1 MYYIEESDKPNF
13 LEEKLSRV
21 KLEIDRII
29 LPINKD
35 KIITENVDSK
45 KLDSEKIYI
54 KKEKKLAQ
62 KTLKILEKANS
73 KKIVISKN
81 VQKLKEYMDLL
92 NQSQL
97 EIIGGKWLYKILVPE
112 ILEYIL
118 NKENRIN
125 EETNLYILIN
135 DSTEITLQTIKRLA
149 NTYKSINIITNH
161 IEKFKKIEENMEKE
175 LGIAVTV
182 MNNKKKGL
190 SKAKII
196 LNFNFPKELLNK
208 YNIYEKAII
217 VNLQG
222 SINIAKK
229 RFEGIVINDYEIE
242 IINPQEYH
250 LDDKK
255 YKLKE
260 LYEAHFYK
268 SQPYKNIIE
277 KIKKD
282 KVKIKELYS
291 LNGIY

>member
-13 LEEKLSRV
+13 FEEKFLRV
-21 KLEIDRII
+21 KLEVDKII
-29 LPINKD
+29 LPM
-35 KIITENVDSK
+35 NVDKLNPK
-45 KLDSEKIYI
+45 KTDI
-54 KKEKKLAQ
+54 LAK

-73 KKIVISKN
+73 KKVVISKN
-81 VQKLKEYMDLL
+81 IQNIKEYTELIKK
-92 NQSQL
+92 SEL
-97 EIIGGKWLYKILVPE
+97 EIIDGKWLYKILTPE

-118 NKENRIN
+118 NKENIRS

-135 DSTEITLQTIKRLA
+135 DLTEIALQTIKRLA

-161 IEKFKKIEENMEKE
+161 IEKFKKIEETMAKE
-175 LGIAVTV
+175 LGIAMTV

-190 SKAKII
+190 AKAKMI
-196 LNFNFPKELLNK
+196 LNFDFPKELLNK

-222 SINIAKK
+222 NIKIAKK

-242 IINPQEYH
+242 IVNPQEYH
-250 LDDKK
+250 LEDKK
-255 YKLKE
+255 YKIKE
-260 LYEAHFYK
+260 LYEACFYK
-268 SQPYKNIIE
+268 SQPYNNIVE

-291 LNGIY
+291 LNGII

>member
-13 LEEKLSRV
+13 FEEKFLRV
-21 KLEIDRII
+21 KLEVDKII
-29 LPINKD
+29 LPM
-35 KIITENVDSK
+35 NVDKLNPK
-45 KLDSEKIYI
+45 KVDVLVK
-54 KKEKKLAQ
+54 

-73 KKIVISKN
+73 KKVVISKN
-81 VQKLKEYMDLL
+81 IQNIKEYTELIKK
-92 NQSQL
+92 SEL
-97 EIIGGKWLYKILVPE
+97 EIIDGKWLYKILTPE

-118 NKENRIN
+118 NKENMRS

-135 DSTEITLQTIKRLA
+135 DLTEIALQTIKRLA

-161 IEKFKKIEENMEKE
+161 IEKFKKIEETMAKE
-175 LGIAVTV
+175 LGIAMTV

-190 SKAKII
+190 AKAKMI
-196 LNFNFPKELLNK
+196 LNFDFPKELLNK

-222 SINIAKK
+222 NIKIAKK

-242 IINPQEYH
+242 IVNPQEYH
-250 LDDKK
+250 LEDKK
-255 YKLKE
+255 YKIKE
-260 LYEAHFYK
+260 LYEACFYK
-268 SQPYKNIIE
+268 SQPYNNIVE

-291 LNGIY
+291 LNGIV

>member
-13 LEEKLSRV
+13 FEEKFLRV
-21 KLEIDRII
+21 KLEVDKII
-29 LPINKD
+29 LPM
-35 KIITENVDSK
+35 NVDKLNPK
-45 KLDSEKIYI
+45 KTDI
-54 KKEKKLAQ
+54 LAK

-73 KKIVISKN
+73 KKVVISKN
-81 VQKLKEYMDLL
+81 IQNIKEYTELIKK
-92 NQSQL
+92 SEL
-97 EIIGGKWLYKILVPE
+97 EIIDGKWLYKILTPE

-118 NKENRIN
+118 NKENMRS

-135 DSTEITLQTIKRLA
+135 DLTEIALQTIKRLA

-161 IEKFKKIEENMEKE
+161 IEKFKKIEETMAKE
-175 LGIAVTV
+175 LGIAMTV

-190 SKAKII
+190 AKAKMI
-196 LNFNFPKELLNK
+196 LNFDFPKELLNK

-222 SINIAKK
+222 NIKIAKK

-242 IINPQEYH
+242 IVNPQEYH
-250 LDDKK
+250 LEDKK
-255 YKLKE
+255 YKIKE
-260 LYEAHFYK
+260 LYEACFYK
-268 SQPYKNIIE
+268 SQPYNNIVE

-291 LNGIY
+291 LNGII

>member
-1 MYYIEESDKPNF
+1 M
-13 LEEKLSRV
+13 
-21 KLEIDRII
+21 
-29 LPINKD
+29 
-35 KIITENVDSK
+35 
-45 KLDSEKIYI
+45 
-54 KKEKKLAQ
+54 
-62 KTLKILEKANS
+62 
-73 KKIVISKN
+73 
-81 VQKLKEYMDLL
+81 
-92 NQSQL
+92 
-97 EIIGGKWLYKILVPE
+97 
-112 ILEYIL
+112 
-118 NKENRIN
+118 
-125 EETNLYILIN
+125 
-135 DSTEITLQTIKRLA
+135 QTIKRLA

-196 LNFNFPKELLNK
+196 LNFDFPKELLNK

>member
-13 LEEKLSRV
+13 FEEKFLRV
-21 KLEIDRII
+21 KLEVDKII
-29 LPINKD
+29 LPM
-35 KIITENVDSK
+35 NVDKLNPK
-45 KLDSEKIYI
+45 KTDI
-54 KKEKKLAQ
+54 LAK

-73 KKIVISKN
+73 KKVVISKN
-81 VQKLKEYMDLL
+81 IQSIKEYTELIKK
-92 NQSQL
+92 SEL
-97 EIIGGKWLYKILVPE
+97 EIIDGKWLYKILTPE

-118 NKENRIN
+118 NKENMRS

-135 DSTEITLQTIKRLA
+135 DLTEIALQTIKRLA

-161 IEKFKKIEENMEKE
+161 IEKFKKIEETMAKE
-175 LGIAVTV
+175 LGIAMTV

-190 SKAKII
+190 AKAKMI
-196 LNFNFPKELLNK
+196 LNFDFPKELLNK

-222 SINIAKK
+222 NIKIAKK

-242 IINPQEYH
+242 IVNPQEYH
-250 LDDKK
+250 LEDKK
-255 YKLKE
+255 YKIKE
-260 LYEAHFYK
+260 LYEACFYK
-268 SQPYKNIIE
+268 SQPYNNIVE

-291 LNGIY
+291 LNGIL

>member
-13 LEEKLSRV
+13 FEEKFLRV
-21 KLEIDRII
+21 KLEVDKII
-29 LPINKD
+29 LPM
-35 KIITENVDSK
+35 NVDKLNPK
-45 KLDSEKIYI
+45 KTDI
-54 KKEKKLAQ
+54 LAK

-73 KKIVISKN
+73 KKVVISKN
-81 VQKLKEYMDLL
+81 IQNIREYTELIKK
-92 NQSQL
+92 SEL
-97 EIIGGKWLYKILVPE
+97 EIIDGKWLYKILTPE

-118 NKENRIN
+118 NKENMRS

-135 DSTEITLQTIKRLA
+135 DLTEIALQTIKRLA

-161 IEKFKKIEENMEKE
+161 IEKFKKIEETMAKE
-175 LGIAVTV
+175 LGIAMTV

-190 SKAKII
+190 AKAKMI
-196 LNFNFPKELLNK
+196 LNFDFPKELLNK

-222 SINIAKK
+222 NIKIAKK

-242 IINPQEYH
+242 IVNPQEYH
-250 LDDKK
+250 LEDKK
-255 YKLKE
+255 YKIKE
-260 LYEAHFYK
+260 LYEACFYK
-268 SQPYKNIIE
+268 SQPYNNIVE

-291 LNGIY
+291 LNGII

>member
-13 LEEKLSRV
+13 FEEKFLRV
-21 KLEIDRII
+21 KLEVNKII
-29 LPINKD
+29 LPINVD
-35 KIITENVDSK
+35 KLNPKKVDVLVK
-45 KLDSEKIYI
+45 
-54 KKEKKLAQ
+54 

-73 KKIVISKN
+73 KKVVISKN
-81 VQKLKEYMDLL
+81 IQNIKEYTELIKK
-92 NQSQL
+92 SEL
-97 EIIGGKWLYKILVPE
+97 EIIDGKWLYKILTPE

-118 NKENRIN
+118 NKENMRS

-135 DSTEITLQTIKRLA
+135 DLTEIALQTIKRLA

-161 IEKFKKIEENMEKE
+161 IEKFKKIEETMAKE
-175 LGIAVTV
+175 LGIAMTV

-190 SKAKII
+190 AKAKMI
-196 LNFNFPKELLNK
+196 LNFDFPKELLNK

-222 SINIAKK
+222 NIKIAKK

-242 IINPQEYH
+242 IVNPQEYH
-250 LDDKK
+250 LEDKK
-255 YKLKE
+255 YKIKE
-260 LYEAHFYK
+260 LYEACFYK
-268 SQPYKNIIE
+268 SQPYNNIVE

-291 LNGIY
+291 LNGII